1 MTDKRAKSS
10 KQNSNT
16 TGNNNSDSKNIG
28 QFILGEKLGEGTFGK
43 VRKATHILTGEKVAI
58 KILEKCRILEK
69 ADKIRVEREIKI
81 LKMLKHKHI
90 IELYSVIQN
99 STTIYLVME
108 LSKGQELFEYIVK
121 KKRLDELE
129 ASTFFSQIISSVN
142 YLHSIDICHRDLK
155 PENLLLNGNDG
166 IKLVDFGL
174 SNMMPH
180 KQLLSTAC
188 GSPCYAA
195 PEMLEGNKYEG
206 NGVDI
211 WSCGIILYAMVC
223 GYLPFED
230 KNNDALYKKI
240 KEGKFAIPSFVSE
253 PCKDLIKRILI
264 TNPLKRIKISEI
276 LKHPWL
282 NMSNPQ
288 FFDGLIISKYVIPI
302 DEEIICKMEKYGF
315 TKEEARANVLSNKH
329 NQFTTTYYLL
339 VKLKV
344 KHGTPS
350 ISDLKSKLFTD
361 YLKDN
366 RNLIKNYKDDL
377 AVVLKERNMSNPK
390 LPELEEEKP
399 KPKIETKISEDK
411 LNIKSDK
418 TEKNDKN
425 DKSTVK
431 PIKKESYKNKMKL
444 FGNILKGAIAST
456 IKSVS
461 DEKVS
466 ETKEDE
472 NLKTSNRGEQLSN
485 EDDGSHSF
493 KQKAPKAK
501 ISSQGIKFINLESS
515 NKSNEDNKPNFPKS
529 TKVLFHV
536 NDFKSNESKSNESK
550 SNDLAPIKQFSSKNP
565 NISDFERLET
575 EDNEKNDKKSSRKNV
590 TQQFT
595 KKIDNSRKSA
605 VNTINKFD
613 QLESEALDNS
623 DIEFSPEKKRST
635 SIQESRPKNNLVA
648 INKNSIKESN
658 EETDSSPAKH
668 SDKVPLNKSKKE
680 DKKLDLNL
688 LNKKVEKIDNKKGSI
703 SEKKNDNIESIN
715 KIDDKFSKS
724 DQKNKRLS
732 NIKEVNN
739 RKRPSSIISEKNY
752 ESDNNSVNLDKINLN
767 TTTKNSQKSS
777 FKNNKVAEN
786 KRFYSTTAN
795 TRVNSPRNNKFEK
808 IAEKNFRTNRIIK
821 EHNSEKKK
829 KNINNYSYNYNTTV
843 TEQSHNI
850 KKPLNLCYFKP
861 KNIRELTIEPPSKQ
875 YLKIINLT
883 SKMQSGKLNDTK
895 NHNNIKKFEK
905 SEKFNTTFNSMKIAN
920 NIKLKQDFNFRP
932 RDLSSLFM
940 CNKDTLLSI
949 INSTLTKYGIS
960 HVQRVSKFN

>member
-10 KQNSNT
+10 KQSSSST
-16 TGNNNSDSKNIG
+16 PGSSTSDSKNIG

-174 SNMMPH
+174 SNMMPN

-253 PCKDLIKRILI
+253 QCKDLIKRILV

-276 LKHPWL
+276 FKHPWL

-288 FFDGLIISKYVIPI
+288 FCDGLIISKYVIPI

-344 KHGTPS
+344 KHGSPS
-350 ISDLKSKLFTD
+350 VSDLKSKLFVD
-361 YLKDN
+361 YLKDQ
-366 RNLIKNYKDDL
+366 RNLIKYYKDDL

-399 KPKIETKISEDK
+399 KTKIETKQSEDK
-411 LNIKSDK
+411 INLKA
-418 TEKNDKN
+418 EKIEKADKN
-425 DKSTVK
+425 EKTGVK

-456 IKSVS
+456 IKSVTE
-461 DEKVS
+461 DKNS
-466 ETKEDE
+466 ETKEEDPLL
-472 NLKTSNRGEQLSN
+472 NKSSNRGEQLSN
-485 EDDGSHSF
+485 EESEGSQSF
-493 KQKAPKAK
+493 KMKNPKSK
-501 ISSQGIKFINLESS
+501 ISSQGIKFLNLESK
-515 NKSNEDNKPNFPKS
+515 NKSNEDNKINFPKS
-529 TKVLFHV
+529 TKVLIHV
-536 NDFKSNESKSNESK
+536 NEFNKSGEPKSNE
-550 SNDLAPIKQFSSKNP
+550 LLPVKQFSSNVKV
-565 NISDFERLET
+565 SEFERLET
-575 EDNEKNDKKSSRKNV
+575 EDNEKKSSRKNV
-590 TQQFT
+590 TQQFS
-595 KKIDNSRKSA
+595 KKTDNLRKSA
-605 VNTINKFD
+605 ITTSNKFEP
-613 QLESEALDNS
+613 LESEALNNS

-635 SIQESRPKNNLVA
+635 SIQETKPKNNLIA
-648 INKNSIKESN
+648 INKNSIKEAN
-658 EETDSSPAKH
+658 DETDSSPAKN
-668 SDKVPLNKSKKE
+668 SDKLKNAGNKNNKE
-680 DKKLDLNL
+680 DKKIDLNL
-688 LNKKVEKIDNKKGSI
+688 LNKIVDKKDNKKGSI
-703 SEKKNDNIESIN
+703 SEKKNDFEESLDKSEKD
-715 KIDDKFSKS
+715 KISKS
-724 DQKNKRLS
+724 DQKSKRLS
-732 NIKEVNN
+732 NIKEINQL
-739 RKRPSSIISEKNY
+739 RPTSVISEKNY

-767 TTTKNSQKSS
+767 TKAKISLKSNFKSNNSKQI
-777 FKNNKVAEN
+777 EN
-786 KRFYSTTAN
+786 KRFFSTTVQ
-795 TRVNSPRNNKFEK
+795 TRVNSPRQNKNDK
-808 IAEKNFRTNRIIK
+808 IGDKKIRTNRIK
-821 EHNSEKKK
+821 ETNSEKKK
-829 KNINNYSYNYNTTV
+829 NNRDNYSYNFNTTI
-843 TEQSHNI
+843 TEQSQQSR
-850 KKPLNLCYFKP
+850 KPLNLCYFKP
-861 KNIRELTIEPPSKQ
+861 KNVRELTIEPPSKQ

-883 SKMQSGKLNDTK
+883 SKNPMPIVSETK
-895 NHNNIKKFEK
+895 YFVLPKKQEK
-905 SEKFNTTFNSMKIAN
+905 SEKFNTTLNSMKMVN
-920 NIKLKQDFNFRP
+920 KVKQDVNFRP
-932 RDLSSLFM
+932 RDLSSLFI
-940 CNKDTLLSI
+940 CNKDILIST
-949 INSTLTKYGIS
+949 INSTLAKYAIAN
-960 HVQRVSKFN
+960 VQRVGYFYF